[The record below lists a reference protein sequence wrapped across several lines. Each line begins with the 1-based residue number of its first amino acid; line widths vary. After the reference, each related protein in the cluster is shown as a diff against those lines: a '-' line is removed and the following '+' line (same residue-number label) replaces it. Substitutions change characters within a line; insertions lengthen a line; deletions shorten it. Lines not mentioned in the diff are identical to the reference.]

1 MIFGMKFVS
10 VFTDY
15 YLERFFILKSIY
27 NNNRCKIRNYKL
39 CSHEKL
45 KLYIII

>member
-1 MIFGMKFVS
+1 MKFVS
-10 VFTDY
+10 IFNDY
-15 YLERFFILKSIY
+15 YLVDLLLLKSIY
-27 NNNRCKIRNYKL
+27 NNNRCKIRNIKL